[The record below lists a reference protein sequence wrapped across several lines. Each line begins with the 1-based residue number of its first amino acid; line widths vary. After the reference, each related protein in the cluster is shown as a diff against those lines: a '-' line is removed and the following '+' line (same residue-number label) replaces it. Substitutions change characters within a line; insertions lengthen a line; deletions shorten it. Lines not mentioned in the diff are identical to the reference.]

1 MNEVGKKAGP
11 PRDFRNNY
19 AQKLASK
26 MATSGSST
34 AVPTPRNKQSRD
46 GSKKHQGTR
55 PTPRNEESRDGS
67 RNTKGRDQHQGT
79 SKAGTEARKK
89 H

>member
-46 GSKKHQGTR
+46 GSKKHQGTG
-55 PTPRNEESRDGS
+55 PTPRNEQSRDGS
-67 RNTKGRDQHQGT
+67 
-79 SKAGTEARKK
+79 KK
-89 H
+89 QTLRTQK